1 MLRKLI
7 IDSDPGHDDALAIL
21 LAAKH
26 FDVLGITTVHGN
38 QTVEKTTRN
47 ALRIL
52 EFSGMTHIPV
62 ARGSEVPLIQP
73 LTVHPFGHGES
84 GLDGPNLPE
93 PVTKVDPR
101 HGVDF
106 LIDTLM
112 ANEGVI
118 LAPVG
123 PLTNVGAALRKE
135 PRIASH
141 IQEISLMGGA
151 TAVGNTAPVSELNV
165 ECDPE
170 AAHIVFTSGIPIKM
184 VGLNLT
190 RQAEAT
196 PERCLRFKQLG
207 TKVGQIV
214 YEIVDWYSGRVR
226 LAYGLAG
233 ASLHD
238 ACAIAWLIDPSLIE
252 SVRCHVAV
260 ELSGQYTRGMTV
272 CDLRHITNP
281 GAPIK
286 GGGGVIPSEPAN
298 AQIGM
303 KLDVER
309 FFDLLVDTIALY
321 P

>member
-21 LAAKH
+21 LAAKY

-47 ALRIL
+47 ALKIL

-62 ARGSEVPLIQP
+62 ARGSAVPLIQP
-73 LTVHPFGHGES
+73 LVVHPFGHGET
-84 GLDGPNLPE
+84 GLDGPDLPD
-93 PVTKVDPR
+93 PVTRVDPR

-112 ANEGVI
+112 AHEDVT
-118 LAPVG
+118 LAPIG

-135 PRIASH
+135 PRIAAH
-141 IQEISLMGGA
+141 IREISLMGGA

-170 AAHIVFTSGIPIKM
+170 AAHIVFTSGVPIKM

-196 PERCLRFKQLG
+196 PQRCARFEALG
-207 TKVGQIV
+207 TRVGQIV
-214 YEIVDWYSGRVR
+214 FEIVSWYSGRVK
-226 LAYGLAG
+226 LAYGLPG

-252 SVRCHVAV
+252 SVTCHVGV
-260 ELSGQYTRGMTV
+260 ELHGQYTRGMTV
-272 CDLRHITNP
+272 CDLRHITHP
-281 GAPIK
+281 GAPIQ
-286 GGGGVIPSEPAN
+286 GFGGVVASEPAN
-298 AQIGM
+298 AEIGM

-309 FFDLLVDTIALY
+309 FFDLLVNTIAMY

>member
-1 MLRKLI
+1 MKPKLI
-7 IDSDPGHDDALAIL
+7 IDTDPGHDDALAIL

-38 QTVEKTTRN
+38 QTVDKTTAN
-47 ALRIL
+47 ALKIL
-52 EFSGMTHIPV
+52 EFSEMTHIPV
-62 ARGSEVPLIQP
+62 ARGSEYPLIQP
-73 LTVHPFGHGES
+73 LTPHPAGHGES

-93 PVTKVDPR
+93 PVTRVDPR

-106 LIDTLM
+106 LIETLLT
-112 ANEGVI
+112 NEGVTLTPI
-118 LAPVG
+118 G
-123 PLTNVGAALRKE
+123 PLTNIGAALRKE

-141 IQEISLMGGA
+141 IKEISLMGGA
-151 TAVGNTAPVSELNV
+151 TAVGNTAPVSELNI

-190 RQAEAT
+190 RQAEANLQRR
-196 PERCLRFKQLG
+196 ERFRALG
-207 TKVGQIV
+207 TRVGQIV
-214 YEIVDWYSGRVR
+214 FEIVDWYSERVR
-226 LAYGLAG
+226 LAYGLPG

-238 ACAIAWLIDPSLIE
+238 ACAVAWLIDPSLIE
-252 SVRCHVAV
+252 SVTCHVAV
-260 ELSGQYTRGMTV
+260 ELNGQYTRGMTV
-272 CDLRHITNP
+272 CDLRHITKP
-281 GAPIK
+281 GAPIQ

-298 AQIGM
+298 AEVGM
-303 KLDVER
+303 KLDVDR